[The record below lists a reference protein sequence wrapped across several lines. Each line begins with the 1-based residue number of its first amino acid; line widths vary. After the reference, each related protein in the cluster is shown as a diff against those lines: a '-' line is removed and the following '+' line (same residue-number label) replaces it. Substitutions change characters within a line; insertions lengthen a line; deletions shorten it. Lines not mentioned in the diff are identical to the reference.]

1 MADSHVETLRQ
12 ARETFVRK
20 RRLLAEQMVPEGAAA
35 QHFALQSAIEAIDRA
50 IQDEER
56 LPDGYGEVTAAPER
70 PGAGATGSSV
80 GTREASSWTC
90 RRWLVTP

>member
-35 QHFALQSAIEAIDRA
+35 QHFAPAFVDLQSAIEAIDRA

-56 LPDGYGEVTAAPER
+56 LPDGYGEVTANPER
-70 PGAGATGSSV
+70 SEAGATSSSETGAV
-80 GTREASSWTC
+80 ISVDFDPA
-90 RRWLVTP
+90 